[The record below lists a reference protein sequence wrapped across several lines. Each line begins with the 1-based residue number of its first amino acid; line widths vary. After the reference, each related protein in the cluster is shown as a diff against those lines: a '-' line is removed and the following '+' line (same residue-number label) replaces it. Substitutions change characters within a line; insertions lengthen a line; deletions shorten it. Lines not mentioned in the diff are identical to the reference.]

1 MKINYL
7 LILFLFLTLQ
17 SRAQLYFPPTSGTAW
32 DTLSPSSLGWCQDKI
47 DSLYQYLDS
56 KHSKAFILL
65 KDGKIV
71 LEKYFDTHTQNAV
84 WYWASAGKTLT
95 AMAVG
100 IAQQQ
105 GYLSIQDTTSHYL
118 GNGWTSLPLVDEQ
131 KIRIQDQLQMTSGLD
146 DGVVDPYC
154 TLSACLVYKATPSS
168 RWAYH
173 NAPYTLLDSV
183 IAMATGQTLNA
194 FVTQKIKSITG
205 MDGLFVQSGYN
216 HVFYSTARS
225 MARYGLLLLNKGIWN
240 QTPVLNDSVYFHSMT
255 HSSQTLN
262 PSYGYLTWLNGQSSF
277 MVPQSQLQ
285 FNGWLNPDAPAD
297 MFAAMGKNAQFIN
310 VVPSM
315 NMVWIR
321 MGEAPD
327 SSQVPFLMNDTIWT
341 KLNQLTCFPAYQEQV
356 QSEINAAIFPNPS
369 HDVLSI
375 LLPTRVFTQHKKT
388 QYRIHDCIGRT
399 WLKGNFTNNPNTL
412 NLSEIPNGIYWVEI
426 ITPEERWVKR
436 LIKQ

>member
-1 MKINYL
+1 MKRNYL
-7 LILFLFLTLQ
+7 LLLFLFLTFQ
-17 SRAQLYFPPTSGTAW
+17 SRAQLYFPPTSGTTW

-105 GYLSIQDTTSHYL
+105 GFLSIQDTTSHYL

-146 DGVVDPYC
+146 DGVTDPYC
-154 TLSACLVYKATPSS
+154 TLSACLVYKANPGS

-183 IAMATGQTLNA
+183 IEMATGQTLNA

-205 MDGLFVQSGYN
+205 MDGLFVPSGYN

-240 QTPVLNDSVYFHSMT
+240 QTPVLNDSVYFHNMT

-277 MVPQSQLQ
+277 MIPQSQLQ
-285 FNGWLNPDAPAD
+285 FNGWLNPDAPSD

-310 VVPSM
+310 VIPSL

-327 SSQVPFLMNDTIWT
+327 SSQVPFLMNDTLWT
-341 KLNQLTCFPAYQEQV
+341 KLNQLTCFPAQQEPV
-356 QSEINAAIFPNPS
+356 PNEINAVIFPNPS
-369 HDVLSI
+369 HDVLSM
-375 LLPTRVFTQHKKT
+375 LLPTRVFTQNNKT
-388 QYRIHDCIGRT
+388 QYRIQDCIGRT
-399 WLKGNFTNNPNTL
+399 WLQGNFTNNPNTIDL
-412 NLSEIPNGIYWVEI
+412 ASLPNGIYWVEI
-426 ITPEERWVKR
+426 ITPEQRWVKR
-436 LIKQ
+436 MMKQ